1 MGMINTDLT
10 PAQVRKGFA
19 RGITHK
25 ASKATGSWEGGQGC
39 VEGRGARV
47 ELLRKADTSS
57 TNIGINLLSQVT
69 LKI

>member
-25 ASKATGSWEGGQGC
+25 ALKAIGSWEGGQGC
-39 VEGRGARV
+39 MESRGACV
-47 ELLRKADTSS
+47 EPIRKADTPS
-57 TNIGINLLSQVT
+57 TNIGINLFCRVT
-69 LKI
+69 SKI